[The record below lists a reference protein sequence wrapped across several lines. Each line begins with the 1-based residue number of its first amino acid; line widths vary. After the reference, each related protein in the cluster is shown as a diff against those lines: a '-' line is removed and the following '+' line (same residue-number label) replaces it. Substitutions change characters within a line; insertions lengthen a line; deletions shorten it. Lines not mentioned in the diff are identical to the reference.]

1 LELAFEFVERLAGR
15 SPTADDRGMARDL
28 HESFAD
34 PREAEAA
41 ELTRFLLEV
50 DRLPGI
56 RAIQRAIAAAIDPRP
71 GQRLL
76 DAGCGIGLEALR
88 LAEAHPDVS
97 VTGLDRNA
105 ELLAIAA
112 RSTAGVEWVHA
123 DLMAVDVPSESFDAV
138 RTERVLMYLA
148 DEAVDEIVRLVR
160 PGGRLALFELDYG
173 ATILAPGGGDACG
186 AVVEREQAALRAAVP
201 QPWSGRTLT
210 RSTLGRPPAPSPDS
224 TVRSGART
232 ATSVRRSWA
241 NRSLRSS
248 RSAPRNTWAIS
259 ATAVASGEITGAITV
274 PPQLGER

>member
-1 LELAFEFVERLAGR
+1 
-15 SPTADDRGMARDL
+15 MARDL
-28 HESFAD
+28 HQSFAD
-34 PREAEAA
+34 PRQAEAA

-56 RAIQRAIAAAIDPRP
+56 RAIQRAIAVALDPRP

-88 LAEAHPDVS
+88 LAETHPDVS

-173 ATILAPGGGDACG
+173 ATILAPGHGGDVCG
-186 AVVEREQAALRAAVP
+186 VVVERAQAALRAAVP
-201 QPWSGRTLT
+201 QPWSGRRLPLLLAERGLRDVTAEPYAFSISASVWERIVHATL
-210 RSTLGRPPAPSPDS
+210 RDLDHGRPSVAAPGQRRRCGAAGRTGRPA
-224 TVRSGART
+224 AR
-232 ATSVRRSWA
+232 
-241 NRSLRSS
+241 
-248 RSAPRNTWAIS
+248 
-259 ATAVASGEITGAITV
+259 
-274 PPQLGER
+274 